1 MPAGHHIF
9 MDARCVIV
17 LMDIMVMADVFF
29 IICTAIII
37 SYFLNPSM
45 KQNDCNRKLYGI
57 YMLTQHEY
65 SLYFVEYEQ
74 KYKLSS
80 GVKKITK

>member
-1 MPAGHHIF
+1 
-9 MDARCVIV
+9 
-17 LMDIMVMADVFF
+17 
-29 IICTAIII
+29 
-37 SYFLNPSM
+37 M